1 MSEDRLETLIAG
13 LHEGLEDLKKEVS
26 DMNKKL
32 ETIISHEVRLTQA
45 ERDIL
50 SFRADKRELWQNLH
64 KVNERCI
71 SREKEI
77 ELVHALD
84 GIIKGTPS
92 PQSWWDSRVS
102 RGLERILVLL
112 AGGFISWLA
121 SNWRW

>member
-13 LHEGLEDLKKEVS
+13 LHDGLEELKKEVS

-45 ERDIL
+45 ERDIASL
-50 SFRADKRELWQNLH
+50 RADKRELWQGLN

-71 SREKEI
+71 SREKEV

-84 GIIKGTPS
+84 GLVKGSPTP
-92 PQSWWDSRVS
+92 QGWWDSKVS
-102 RGLERILVLL
+102 RGLERILSL
-112 AGGFISWLA
+112 ATGAAIAWLA

>member
-13 LHEGLEDLKKEVS
+13 LAAALEEVKREVS
-26 DMNKKL
+26 EMNKKL

-45 ERDIL
+45 ERDIAAL
-50 SFRADKRELWQNLH
+50 RADKRELWQGLN

-84 GIIKGTPS
+84 GIVKGTPS
-92 PQSWWDSRVS
+92 PQSWWDLRVS
-102 RGLERILVLL
+102 RGFERALSL
-112 AGGFISWLA
+112 ATGAAIAWLA
-121 SNWRW
+121 ANWRW